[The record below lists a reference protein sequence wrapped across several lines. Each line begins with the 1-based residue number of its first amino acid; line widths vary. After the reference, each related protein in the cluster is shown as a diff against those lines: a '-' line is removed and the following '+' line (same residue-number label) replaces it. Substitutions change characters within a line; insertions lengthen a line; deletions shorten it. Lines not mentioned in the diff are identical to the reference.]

1 MKRQAGPITIL
12 IADDDADDRMLIKDA
27 FESGKLN
34 NKLEF
39 VEDGEELLRFLRR
52 EGEYASMQDHAYPG
66 LILLDLNMPKMDGRE
81 ALKELKADPGLQRIP
96 VVVLTTSEAEEDIV
110 RTYGLGVNSFI
121 TKPVTLSVRV
131 RPTTNQTSQRNA
143 PRVTRFD
150 ASGEV
155 RREDFGLG
163 LGKVKLTL
171 RANFIACI
179 GSAATDPAC
188 RPAR

>member
-34 NKLEF
+34 NKLAF
-39 VEDGEELLRFLRR
+39 VEDGEELLRYLRR
-52 EGEYASMQDHAYPG
+52 EEEYSDLQEQTLPG

-81 ALKELKADPGLQRIP
+81 ALKELKADPHLQRIP

-121 TKPVTLSVRV
+121 TKPVTFGELVEVVTILTNYWVEIVALPPECDSV
-131 RPTTNQTSQRNA
+131 
-143 PRVTRFD
+143 
-150 ASGEV
+150 E
-155 RREDFGLG
+155 
-163 LGKVKLTL
+163 
-171 RANFIACI
+171 
-179 GSAATDPAC
+179 AAA
-188 RPAR
+188 